1 MTNTVP
7 APIILAAATMSTR
20 RPTVSA
26 HNSYAAVLAGQARSQ
41 LSPDGSNG
49 FPGHATPNLSSPF
62 ATVGVNQQPTQPA
75 LVPSYLA
82 ESPYVERLASK
93 NATVFNPPPTS
104 ALGYSAK
111 SRPGYRGLAFD
122 VVEHSPP
129 AGESLNLLPSR
140 WNENDKS
147 QAIELFGNG
156 SEIKFTGWCFRWSYT
171 TWTWIDCP
179 RLFDY

>member
-7 APIILAAATMSTR
+7 APTTLAAATMSTR
-20 RPTVSA
+20 RPTVTA

-104 ALGYSAK
+104 ALGYPAK
-111 SRPGYRGLAFD
+111 SRPSHRGLAFD
-122 VVEHSPP
+122 VIEHGPA

-156 SEIKFTGWCFRWSYT
+156 SEIKFVGWCFDGIIQPGRGLT
-171 TWTWIDCP
+171 VPRPFDC
-179 RLFDY
+179 